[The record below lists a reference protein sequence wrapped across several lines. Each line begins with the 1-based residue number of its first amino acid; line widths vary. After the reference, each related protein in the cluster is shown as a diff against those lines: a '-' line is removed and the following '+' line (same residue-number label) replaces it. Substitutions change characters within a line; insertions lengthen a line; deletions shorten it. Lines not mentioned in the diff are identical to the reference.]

1 MVFDIVLVTL
11 GLANAGGLGYLAY
24 AIARSR
30 EDAPALVADA
40 VDDAVRRQDDRIR
53 KRMEREPQTDNGQVP
68 EQAWT
73 GIMPGV
79 PLGRR

>member
-1 MVFDIVLVTL
+1 VVFDIVIVTL
-11 GLANAGGLGYLAY
+11 GLINAGGLGYLTY
-24 AIARSR
+24 ALARSR
-30 EDAPALVADA
+30 EDTPTLVSEA
-40 VDDAVRRQDDRIR
+40 VDDAVKRQDDRIR

-79 PLGRR
+79 PLRR

>member
-1 MVFDIVLVTL
+1 VVFSIVLVTL
-11 GLANAGGLGYLAY
+11 GLINAGGLGYLAY
-24 AIARSR
+24 ALARSH
-30 EDAPALVADA
+30 EDTPALVAEA

-53 KRMEREPQTDNGQVP
+53 KRMEREPATDNGQAP

-79 PLGRR
+79 PLRR

>member
-1 MVFDIVLVTL
+1 VVFDIVLVTL
-11 GLANAGGLGYLAY
+11 GLANAAGLGYLAY

-30 EDAPALVADA
+30 EDTPTLVAEA
-40 VDDAVRRQDDRIR
+40 VDDAVKRQDDRIR
-53 KRMEREPQTDNGQVP
+53 KRMEREPQTDNGQAP

-79 PLGRR
+79 PLRR

>member
-1 MVFDIVLVTL
+1 MVFDIIIVTL
-11 GLANAGGLGYLAY
+11 GLINACGLGYIGY
-24 AIARSR
+24 ALARSH
-30 EDAPALVADA
+30 EDTPTLVTEA
-40 VDDAVRRQDDRIR
+40 VDDAVKRQDDRIR

-79 PLGRR
+79 PLRR

>member
-1 MVFDIVLVTL
+1 VVFDIILVTL
-11 GLANAGGLGYLAY
+11 GLANGAGLAYLAY
-24 AIARSR
+24 ALARSR

-53 KRMEREPQTDNGQVP
+53 KRMEREPQTDNGQAP
-68 EQAWT
+68 EQSWT

-79 PLGRR
+79 PLRRQ

>member
-1 MVFDIVLVTL
+1 
-11 GLANAGGLGYLAY
+11 
-24 AIARSR
+24 
-30 EDAPALVADA
+30 

-53 KRMEREPQTDNGQVP
+53 KRMEREPQTDNGQAP

-79 PLGRR
+79 PLRRQ

>member
-11 GLANAGGLGYLAY
+11 GLVNAAGLGYLAY

-40 VDDAVRRQDDRIR
+40 VDDAVKRQDDRIR

-68 EQAWT
+68 EQPRT
-73 GIMPGV
+73 GILPGV
-79 PLGRR
+79 PLRR

>member
-1 MVFDIVLVTL
+1 MVFDIVIISL
-11 GLANAGGLGYLAY
+11 GLVNAAGLGYLAY

-30 EDAPALVADA
+30 EDIPTLVAEA
-40 VDDAVRRQDDRIR
+40 VDDAVKRQDDRIR

-73 GIMPGV
+73 GILPGV
-79 PLGRR
+79 PLRR